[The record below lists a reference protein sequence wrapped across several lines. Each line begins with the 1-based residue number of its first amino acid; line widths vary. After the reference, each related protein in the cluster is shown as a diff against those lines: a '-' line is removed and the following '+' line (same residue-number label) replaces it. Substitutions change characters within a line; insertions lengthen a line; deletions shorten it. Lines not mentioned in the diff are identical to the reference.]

1 MSAPLP
7 LAVYG
12 LLQDRLLALVSPLA
26 GLDLGLGDD
35 DLLD

>member
-1 MSAPLP
+1 MSAPFP

-26 GLDLGLGDD
+26 ALDLDLGGED
-35 DLLD
+35 DLA